1 MSRRERFITALT
13 GGTPDHVP
21 MFEFYWSLPFI
32 KSVLG
37 ELTSPHHNADD
48 EVKMSRAT
56 GIDMVY
62 TAPFG
67 FTSFSSINLH
77 GEKFQDE
84 WGTWWGSNGES
95 WPGCWPLGEV
105 VNSRQDWKKLKIPDP
120 TSSHRFDQPK
130 RTVELAKGELAVVGG
145 VRGPFSALWMLA
157 GIVNISTWIYE
168 EPDFLHELLSEM
180 GRWNTQMGLKL
191 IETGIDAVIIHDDW
205 GMNTSTFIS
214 PEHWK
219 EFVRP
224 YIAEEVETLSNTG
237 TPVILHSDGN
247 LNTLMEEIVQLK
259 IAAVNPLQ
267 RGAQMDLAKTKVKY
281 GNILCLIGN
290 ISATTTLVNGN
301 PDEVEREVLEC
312 LRDAAPGGGYVMAPD
327 HSFHS
332 GVPFENIW
340 SALNTCKKYG
350 NYPLDLE
357 SIHSRIDELRASNFS
372 DIL

>member
-13 GGTPDHVP
+13 GGTPNHVP

-84 WGTWWGSNGES
+84 WGTWWGSNEES

-120 TSSHRFDQPK
+120 TLPHRFDQPK

-145 VRGPFSALWMLA
+145 IRGPFSALWMLA
-157 GIVNISTWIYE
+157 GIVNISAWIYGDPE
-168 EPDFLHELLSEM
+168 FLHELLSEM